1 MVYTQQNIS
10 HNTFRR
16 IFSESV
22 DTDELK
28 WHRDQY
34 DRTVFVES
42 GKGWKLQ
49 MDEKLPQDLQ
59 EGQKYF
65 IPKKTFHRVIK
76 GTGDLRMTIV
86 EDRGK

>member
-49 MDEKLPQDLQ
+49 MDEELPQDLQ

-86 EDRGK
+86 EDSGK